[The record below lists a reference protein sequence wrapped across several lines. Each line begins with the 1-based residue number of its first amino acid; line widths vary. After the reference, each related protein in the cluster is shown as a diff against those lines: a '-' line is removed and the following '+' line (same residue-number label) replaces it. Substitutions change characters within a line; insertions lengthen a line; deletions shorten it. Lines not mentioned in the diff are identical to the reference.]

1 MKNHYLGLN
10 PMAVVEIMT
19 QMQSAF
25 IADEAEGL
33 QATFQFC
40 ISDDEDFYVSI
51 DNDTCAANL
60 GNHDDPEIT
69 MSMDSETLTE
79 IVSGE
84 LDGMAAFMGG
94 RLQAEGDVML
104 GTRLSQLFKLG

>member
-1 MKNHYLGLN
+1 
-10 PMAVVEIMT
+10 MAVAKIMA

-25 IADEAEGL
+25 VADEAEGL

-40 ISDDEDFYVSI
+40 ISDDDDFYVTI
-51 DNDTCAANL
+51 GNANCTGNI

-69 MSMDSETLTE
+69 MSMDAETLTE
-79 IVSGE
+79 IVSGK

-104 GTRLSQLFKLG
+104 GTRLSQLFKMN

>member
-1 MKNHYLGLN
+1 
-10 PMAVVEIMT
+10 MAVAQIMA
-19 QMQSAF
+19 QMHTAF
-25 IADEAEGL
+25 VAEEAEDL

-40 ISDDEDFYVSI
+40 ILDDDDFYITI
-51 DNDTCAANL
+51 DNSNCVTNL
-60 GNHDDPEIT
+60 GNHEDPEIT
-69 MSMDSETLTE
+69 MSMDSDTLKE

-104 GTRLSQLFKLG
+104 GTRLSQLFKMG

>member
-1 MKNHYLGLN
+1 MEV
-10 PMAVVEIMT
+10 AQIMQ

-25 IADEAEGL
+25 IADEAEDL

-40 ISDDEDFYVSI
+40 STDDEDFYITI
-51 DNDTCAANL
+51 DEAKCAAAI
-60 GNHDDPEIT
+60 GNHEDPEIT
-69 MSMDSETLTE
+69 MSMDAATLTE
-79 IVSGE
+79 IVTGE

-104 GTRLSQLFKLG
+104 GTRLSQLFKMGT

>member
-1 MKNHYLGLN
+1 
-10 PMAVVEIMT
+10 MAVAQIMA

-25 IADEAEGL
+25 VADEADGL

-40 ISDDEDFYVSI
+40 ISDDDDFYVTI
-51 DNDTCAANL
+51 DDTNCSASL
-60 GNHDDPEIT
+60 GNHEDPEIT
-69 MSMDSETLTE
+69 MTMDADTLAE

-104 GTRLSQLFKLG
+104 GTRLSQLFEMG

>member
-1 MKNHYLGLN
+1 
-10 PMAVVEIMT
+10 MAVAQIME

-25 IADEAEGL
+25 VADEAEDL
-33 QATFQFC
+33 EATFQFC
-40 ISDDEDFYVSI
+40 ISDDDDFFVTI
-51 DNDTCAANL
+51 DNAACASSL

-104 GTRLSQLFKLG
+104 GTRLSQLFKMG

>member
-1 MKNHYLGLN
+1 
-10 PMAVVEIMT
+10 MAVAQIMA
-19 QMQSAF
+19 QMHTAF
-25 IADEAEGL
+25 VAEEAEDL

-40 ISDDEDFYVSI
+40 ILDDDDFYITI
-51 DNDTCAANL
+51 DNSNRATSI
-60 GNHDDPEIT
+60 GNHEDPEIT
-69 MSMDSETLTE
+69 MSMDSDTLKE

-104 GTRLSQLFKLG
+104 GTRLSQLFKMG

>member
-1 MKNHYLGLN
+1 
-10 PMAVVEIMT
+10 MAVAEIMA
-19 QMQSAF
+19 QMQTAF
-25 IADEAEGL
+25 VAEEAEGL

-40 ISDDEDFYVSI
+40 ISDDEDFYVTI
-51 DNDTCAANL
+51 DDANCSSSL
-60 GNHDDPEIT
+60 GNHEDPEIT
-69 MSMDSETLTE
+69 MTMDSETLSE

-104 GTRLSQLFKLG
+104 GTRLGQLFEMG

>member
-1 MKNHYLGLN
+1 MT
-10 PMAVVEIMT
+10 VDQIM
-19 QMQSAF
+19 QKMQSAF
-25 IADEAEGL
+25 VADEAEGL
-33 QATFQFC
+33 DATFQFC
-40 ISDDEDFYVSI
+40 IADDEDFYITIEDSAC
-51 DNDTCAANL
+51 TAMM

-84 LDGMAAFMGG
+84 LEGMAAFMGG

-104 GTRLSQLFKLG
+104 GTRLSQLFEMGE

>member
-1 MKNHYLGLN
+1 
-10 PMAVVEIMT
+10 MAVAQIMA

-25 IADEAEGL
+25 VADEAEYL
-33 QATFQFC
+33 EVTFQFC
-40 ISDDEDFYVSI
+40 ISDDEDFYVTI
-51 DNDTCAANL
+51 DKGTCATSL

-79 IVSGE
+79 IVSGK

-104 GTRLSQLFKLG
+104 GTQLSQLFKMG